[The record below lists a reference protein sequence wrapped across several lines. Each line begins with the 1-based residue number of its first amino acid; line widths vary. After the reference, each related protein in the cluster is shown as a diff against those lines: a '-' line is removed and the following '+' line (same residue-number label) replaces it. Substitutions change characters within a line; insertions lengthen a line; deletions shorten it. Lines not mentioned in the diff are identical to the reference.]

1 MLMFLLFL
9 AFFILFTKP
18 AHAYL
23 DPGTGSYIFQVAVAT
38 FLASGYFLRNK
49 LSDGI
54 SLLKKVT
61 SKFTSKKKEDDK

>member
-1 MLMFLLFL
+1 MAILLCMFVFLLV
-9 AFFILFTKP
+9 KP

-49 LSDGI
+49 LSEVGTT
-54 SLLKKVT
+54 LKKISQKIT
-61 SKFTSKKKEDDK
+61 GKKNNDDKR

>member
-1 MLMFLLFL
+1 MTVLLFTLIFLL
-9 AFFILFTKP
+9 AKP

-49 LSDGI
+49 LSDVGAI
-54 SLLKKVT
+54 VKKVT
-61 SKFTSKKKEDDK
+61 KKIGGKKNNDDKR